1 MATVLCIPQ
10 WQGSSA
16 PEAPRLKAG
25 ARRTA
30 DLMPA
35 DARVDVAVLDA
46 DGEKVRGVRR
56 LGVLQEN
63 LRLTQEALAA
73 IDDVV
78 VTVGGDCGV
87 ELGPIAAAR
96 ARYGDDLTVLWI
108 DANPDVSTPET
119 LPSGSFHGMVLRT
132 LLGDGAVELV
142 PDEPVVP
149 EQVVLTG
156 IREFE
161 PLQREYLEKSG
172 IRWHGV
178 EDFERALEGLAG
190 PVYLHVDLDVLDP
203 SEFRSVCYSAPDGP
217 SVQRVL
223 DVIARV
229 DGIVGASITEHA
241 PPDDA
246 DDADVVRRI
255 GAAVIARVSA

>member
-1 MATVLCIPQ
+1 MVTVLCIPQ

-16 PEAPRLKAG
+16 PEARRLKAG

-30 DLMPA
+30 ALVAA
-35 DARVDVAVLDA
+35 DARVDVPVLDA
-46 DGEKVRGVRR
+46 DGEIVRGVRR
-56 LGVLQEN
+56 LDVLREN
-63 LRLTQEALAA
+63 LRLTQQALAG
-73 IDDVV
+73 INDVV
-78 VTVGGDCGV
+78 VTAGGDCGV

-96 ARYGDDLTVLWI
+96 AQYGDRLTVLWI

-132 LLGDGAVELV
+132 LLGAGAAELV
-142 PDEPVVP
+142 PDEPLVP

-161 PLQREYLEKSG
+161 PRQREYLKEAG
-172 IRWHGV
+172 IGWHGV
-178 EDFERALEGLAG
+178 KDFERALDGLDG

-203 SEFRSVCYSAPDGP
+203 SEFTSVCYSSPGGP

-223 DVIARV
+223 DLIAQV
-229 DGIVGASITEHA
+229 DGVVGGSITEHA
-241 PPDDA
+241 PPEDA
-246 DDADVVRRI
+246 DDGDVVRRV
-255 GAAVIARVSA
+255 AAAIIARVS